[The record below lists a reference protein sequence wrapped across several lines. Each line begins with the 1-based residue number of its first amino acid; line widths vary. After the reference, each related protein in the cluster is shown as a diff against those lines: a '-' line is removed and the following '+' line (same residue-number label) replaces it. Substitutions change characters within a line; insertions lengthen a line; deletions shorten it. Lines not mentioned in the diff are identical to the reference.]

1 MSTCS
6 ATCISWWEHITFEVS
21 FFITKWAPVQ
31 LYHGENTLH
40 FEVSFFI
47 TRWAPVQLYHGE
59 NTLHFEV
66 SFFNTKWTP
75 VQLYHGENT
84 LHFEVSFFNTKWAPV
99 QLYHGE
105 NTLQFNEMKTMIY
118 IVHFTII
125 RNLNILDSF
134 LNTTYM
140 ICVLKNV
147 MNHDLF
153 ILIK

>member
-1 MSTCS
+1 MT
-6 ATCISWWEHITFEVS
+6 S
-21 FFITKWAPVQ
+21 FFNTKWAHIQ

-47 TRWAPVQLYHGE
+47 TKWAHVQLYHGENTLHLEVVFHNTKGSPVQLYHGE

-66 SFFNTKWTP
+66 VF
-75 VQLYHGENT
+75 Y
-84 LHFEVSFFNTKWAPV
+84 NTKWAPV

-105 NTLQFNEMKTMIY
+105 KTLQFNEMKAMIS
-118 IVHFTII
+118 IVHFKII
-125 RNLNILDSF
+125 RNLNMLDSF

-147 MNHDLF
+147 IDHYLF